1 MPKGEVYLEHISKKF
16 GNVVAVD
23 DVTLKVHEGEFFV
36 LVGPSG
42 CGKTTTLRII
52 AGLEKPD
59 KGRVY
64 IDGKDVTEL
73 PPKDRDCAMVFQD
86 YALYPHMTVF
96 DNIAFPLKLRK
107 RPREEIVK
115 EVRRVAE
122 LLHIDHLLKRYPHQL
137 SGGEKQRVA
146 LARALVRQPRVFLM
160 DEPLSNLDAKIRLY
174 LRAELK
180 ALQRKLGVTT
190 IYVTH
195 DQAEAL
201 SLGDRVAVMNKGKLL
216 QIDTP
221 NKLFNDPRDV
231 FVASFIGS
239 PPTNLIKAKL
249 IKQDDKIIFDFGDF
263 KTYAENFID
272 ERCADKLIKHVGEEL
287 ILGIRPEYIKI
298 STSPLKALT
307 KVKVLAI
314 EPLGS
319 EYIITV
325 IRGNDI
331 IKIKTFSESEI
342 EKIRGDEIWISI
354 DFSKSYLFDT
364 NGKRIYCKDDEL

>member
-1 MPKGEVYLEHISKKF
+1 MSKGEVYLEHINKKY

-23 DVTLKVHEGEFFV
+23 DVTLKVHGGEFFV

-64 IDGKDVTEL
+64 IDGKDMTEL

-107 RPREEIVK
+107 LPREEIVK
-115 EVRRVAE
+115 EVRHVAE

-160 DEPLSNLDAKIRLY
+160 DEPLSSLDAKIRLY

-180 ALQRKLGVTT
+180 ALQKKLGVTT

-201 SLGDRVAVMNKGKLL
+201 SLGDRVAVMNKGKIL

-221 NKLFNDPRDV
+221 NKLFNDPQDV

-249 IKQDDKIIFDFGDF
+249 IKQDGKIIFDFGDL
-263 KTYAENFID
+263 KTYAENIID

-287 ILGIRPEYIKI
+287 ILGIRPEHIKI
-298 STSPLKALT
+298 STSSLKAFA

-325 IRGNDI
+325 TRGNDT
-331 IKIKTFSESEI
+331 IKIRTFSESEI
-342 EKIRGDEIWISI
+342 GEIRKDEIWISI

>member
-1 MPKGEVYLEHISKKF
+1 
-16 GNVVAVD
+16 
-23 DVTLKVHEGEFFV
+23 
-36 LVGPSG
+36 
-42 CGKTTTLRII
+42 
-52 AGLEKPD
+52 
-59 KGRVY
+59 
-64 IDGKDVTEL
+64 
-73 PPKDRDCAMVFQD
+73 
-86 YALYPHMTVF
+86 MTVF

-107 RPREEIVK
+107 LPREEIVK
-115 EVRRVAE
+115 EVRHVAE

-160 DEPLSNLDAKIRLY
+160 DEPLSSLDAKIRLY

-180 ALQRKLGVTT
+180 ALQKKLGVTT

-201 SLGDRVAVMNKGKLL
+201 SLGDRVAVMNKGKIL

-221 NKLFNDPRDV
+221 NKLFNDPQDV

-249 IKQDDKIIFDFGDF
+249 IKQDGKIIFDFGDL
-263 KTYAENFID
+263 KTYAENIID
-272 ERCADKLIKHVGEEL
+272 EGCADKLIKHVGEEL
-287 ILGIRPEYIKI
+287 ILGIRPEHIKI
-298 STSPLKALT
+298 STSSLKAFA

-325 IRGNDI
+325 TRGNDT
-331 IKIKTFSESEI
+331 IKIRTFSESEI
-342 EKIRGDEIWISI
+342 GEIRKDEIWISI

>member
-146 LARALVRQPRVFLM
+146 LARAIVRRPRVFLM
-160 DEPLSNLDAKIRLY
+160 DEPLSNLDAKLRLY

-180 ALQRKLGVTT
+180 ALQKKLGVTT

-201 SLGDRVAVMNKGKLL
+201 SLGDRVAVMNKGKIL

-221 NKLFNDPRDV
+221 NKLFNDPQDI

-239 PPTNLIKAKL
+239 PPINLIKAKL
-249 IKQDDKIIFDFGDF
+249 IKQDGKIIFDFGDL
-263 KTYAENFID
+263 KTYAENIID
-272 ERCADKLIKHVGEEL
+272 ERCANKLIKHVDEEL
-287 ILGIRPEYIKI
+287 ILGIRPEHIKI
-298 STSPLKALT
+298 STSPLKAFA

-325 IRGNDI
+325 TRGNDI
-331 IKIKTFSESEI
+331 IKIRTFSESEI
-342 EKIRGDEIWISI
+342 GEIRKDEIWISI
-354 DFSKSYLFDT
+354 DFSKSYFFDT